1 MKVNG
6 DGPRITAI
14 GAGDGTLVMGYEDG
28 SVTLVNLATQ
38 QKIPNN
44 SLHRA
49 VIFLSKK
56 IWSYEYQKAMI
67 VSIDVLKLGEQG
79 ETVIFSADSNGNLFL
94 WNPSGTKSNYMLNY
108 RIEQCD
114 LKKHASGNYL

>member
-1 MKVNG
+1 
-6 DGPRITAI
+6 
-14 GAGDGTLVMGYEDG
+14 
-28 SVTLVNLATQ
+28 
-38 QKIPNN
+38 
-44 SLHRA
+44 
-49 VIFLSKK
+49 
-56 IWSYEYQKAMI
+56 MI

>member
-49 VIFLSKK
+49 
-56 IWSYEYQKAMI
+56 AMI